1 MNWLHFLF
9 NGLSLCFKQLSILYV
24 LKILSVRLMCLDN
37 APHLT
42 VFVSVTYAL
51 HGLSLSSDVEVINS
65 QKNVMWFVK
74 MTLVS
79 FVLTMTYLFKCDQK

>member
-9 NGLSLCFKQLSILYV
+9 NGLSLCFKQLRILYV